1 MPDSPTAGPWDRSDP
16 GEGYRDTYKR
26 GSECYTASMAR
37 QTKVT
42 LIGGK
47 ELIAAINR
55 SPKTVGIETGKFL
68 SRALSKYKKG
78 IISRPWRLGSN
89 GGGAPR
95 DTGNLADTHVTK
107 VSRYKGVIEPGHLSK
122 KYAYYVHEGTRRM
135 EARPWLDYVKQANEH
150 RIRSLYLEL
159 LKNITRDLAK

>member
-1 MPDSPTAGPWDRSDP
+1 MG
-16 GEGYRDTYKR
+16 DTIP
-26 GSECYTASMAR
+26 AMA
-37 QTKVT
+37 KVT

-68 SRALSKYKKG
+68 SRALSNYKEG
-78 IISRPWRLGSN
+78 IISRPWKLGSN

-135 EARPWLDYVKQANEH
+135 QARPWLDYVKQANEH
-150 RIRSLYLEL
+150 RIRSLYMEL